1 MENHAGEASVS
12 DLQYSMS
19 FSSNSAESL
28 EFHGEER
35 RESSVGPIL
44 EQTSYMKIRSRCK
57 QNKSY
62 GSLPTSGSHERVWSF
77 SSKAHSTPTTPTE
90 SLEREHQLF
99 RRRQLTSSSSVS
111 EEEATESV
119 LKKARSRLS
128 LNLGIF
134 DAGSSNASSARS
146 PRFLPK
152 ILRSSLSKLTLK
164 SKSYD
169 TSQEYS
175 EHNVNTER
183 RIISDDDDDDI
194 TDDLEKKSPS
204 LTTKLFVQESLAKGL
219 PIIPFNYSPLE
230 FIKSDSRC
238 DCDAQDDK
246 RQKAYEYSAD
256 RRGSRSE
263 PSIRR
268 DTHKV
273 KRDAMK
279 LSLEEKSLKK
289 LLGDAKREL
298 EEEADHKK
306 SSPIRGYAANNSRA
320 HLRRKSS
327 VSGYVKM
334 SRKIDREKSEE
345 LNETGEAIMKMGPS
359 ISREVAEDDYMK
371 MASSVSSI
379 ISV

>member
-1 MENHAGEASVS
+1 MEFQFQSP
-12 DLQYSMS
+12 L
-19 FSSNSAESL
+19 NSYYYL
-28 EFHGEER
+28 
-35 RESSVGPIL
+35 
-44 EQTSYMKIRSRCK
+44 M
-57 QNKSY
+57 
-62 GSLPTSGSHERVWSF
+62 
-77 SSKAHSTPTTPTE
+77 E

-134 DAGSSNASSARS
+134 DAGSSNASSPRS

-152 ILRSSLSKLTLK
+152 ILRSSLSKLTSK

-183 RIISDDDDDDI
+183 RIISDDDDDI

-246 RQKAYEYSAD
+246 RQKAYECSAD

-306 SSPIRGYAANNSRA
+306 
-320 HLRRKSS
+320 
-327 VSGYVKM
+327 VTDV
-334 SRKIDREKSEE
+334 
-345 LNETGEAIMKMGPS
+345 T
-359 ISREVAEDDYMK
+359 
-371 MASSVSSI
+371 
-379 ISV
+379 

>member
-1 MENHAGEASVS
+1 MG
-12 DLQYSMS
+12 
-19 FSSNSAESL
+19 
-28 EFHGEER
+28 
-35 RESSVGPIL
+35 
-44 EQTSYMKIRSRCK
+44 
-57 QNKSY
+57 
-62 GSLPTSGSHERVWSF
+62 
-77 SSKAHSTPTTPTE
+77 
-90 SLEREHQLF
+90 
-99 RRRQLTSSSSVS
+99 
-111 EEEATESV
+111 
-119 LKKARSRLS
+119 
-128 LNLGIF
+128 
-134 DAGSSNASSARS
+134 
-146 PRFLPK
+146 
-152 ILRSSLSKLTLK
+152 
-164 SKSYD
+164 
-169 TSQEYS
+169 
-175 EHNVNTER
+175 
-183 RIISDDDDDDI
+183 
-194 TDDLEKKSPS
+194 DDLEKKAPS

-246 RQKAYEYSAD
+246 RQKAYECSVD

-334 SRKIDREKSEE
+334 SHKIDREKSEE
-345 LNETGEAIMKMGPS
+345 LNKTGEAIMKMGPS

-379 ISV
+379 I